1 MNKKEVSELSIVRGT
16 AQWQE
21 SPWQTEMALLRM
33 WPYIRLAKPFKQA
46 FKTAHLVYPMDC

>member
-1 MNKKEVSELSIVRGT
+1 MNKKAVSGLSIVRGA

-33 WPYIRLAKPFKQA
+33 RPYVRLAEPFKQA
-46 FKTAHLVYPMDC
+46 FKTTHLVYPMDC